1 MLPVSV
7 CTIKVRGLVQMPILD
22 EENFLRAAAWNQLGN
37 SGMFYH
43 GLYVVGPVMTPYISH
58 YTANWAHALCTLL

>member
-1 MLPVSV
+1 
-7 CTIKVRGLVQMPILD
+7 MPILD
-22 EENFLRAAAWNQLGN
+22 EEDFLRAAAWNQLGN